1 VKINKLIYL
10 VLALSFVSSCNMYMP
25 TSNIVTEEKR
35 PSIIFSDQES
45 KALIY
50 VDGIKMGKI
59 RDYSEKAL
67 FLESGVHL
75 LKIVDG
81 GNILYNKKVFITGE
95 EIRKINLK

>member
-1 VKINKLIYL
+1 
-10 VLALSFVSSCNMYMP
+10 
-25 TSNIVTEEKR
+25 
-35 PSIIFSDQES
+35 
-45 KALIY
+45 
-50 VDGIKMGKI
+50 MGKI